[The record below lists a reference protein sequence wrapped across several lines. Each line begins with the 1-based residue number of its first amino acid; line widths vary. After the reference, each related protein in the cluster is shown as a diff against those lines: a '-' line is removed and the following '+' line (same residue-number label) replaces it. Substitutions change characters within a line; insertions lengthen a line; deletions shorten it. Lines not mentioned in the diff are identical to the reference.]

1 MVRGRHNKKAQASL
15 ELSLALIGV
24 LIILFGAFNVF
35 MWVNKRIINR
45 QRDYESKR
53 VTAGSTHSS
62 NEVGVSDINRG
73 NLNIL
78 KRR

>member
-1 MVRGRHNKKAQASL
+1 LVIGRHHKAQASL
-15 ELSLALIGV
+15 ELSIALIGV
-24 LIILFGAFNVF
+24 LIILFGAFNIF
-35 MWVNKRIINR
+35 MWVNKRIVNR

-62 NEVGVSDINRG
+62 SEVGVSDINRG